1 MAEPPKHRPA
11 DAKAQV
17 IRDRA
22 MELLAD
28 ASLHAER
35 LGAAAAR
42 LGLTPDLLD
51 GIGDQL
57 YDAAVAQ
64 LDVASRILERS
75 HAIAE
80 RLLELSGG
88 RIEPSRLLRLD
99 VEPGAPAQLRFV
111 VRNPS
116 PRTAEV
122 AVEVAWDGEP
132 ALRARIGRPQLPG
145 GRETSVAIA
154 IPGERLEPGRV
165 YAGTA
170 TVRLAY
176 EANRRVELP
185 RHDFE
190 IWVAGGD

>member
-1 MAEPPKHRPA
+1 MGTEPPKQQPT
-11 DAKAQV
+11 DDKARA
-17 IRDRA
+17 IRERA

-35 LGAAAAR
+35 INAAAAK

-57 YDAAVAQ
+57 YEAAVAQ
-64 LDVASRILERS
+64 LDVASKILERS
-75 HAIAE
+75 HAIAD
-80 RLLELSGG
+80 RLFELGAA
-88 RIEPSRLLRLD
+88 RFETSRLVRLD
-99 VEPGAPAQLRFV
+99 VDPGTPAELRFV

-122 AVEVAWDGEP
+122 GVEVAWDGGAP
-132 ALRARIGRPQLPG
+132 LRAKIGRPQLPG

-154 IPGERLEPGRV
+154 IPCDGLEPGRV

-170 TVRLAY
+170 TIRLGY
-176 EANRRVELP
+176 EHRAVELP

-190 IWVAGGD
+190 IWVTGE